1 MATFKAVV
9 RSKRAD
15 GIYIVYIRVIHNR
28 KTEYI
33 KTNRYVH
40 QGHLRK
46 GEIVDQTVLN
56 QCAYTIKCYY
66 DKLNKIDIEGWTAKQ
81 IVEYLTKNNEK
92 IPFYPYCEEFIAK
105 MINNNR
111 ERTAKNYT
119 TALNSFRSFFGED
132 IYFQNIKSIKVKQWI
147 DTLRGT
153 ARAKE
158 MYPTLIKAM
167 FSAGVEEYNDYDEDN
182 IVIKNMPFKNLE
194 IPKADISIP
203 KAVEVETIRKL
214 FAAKPDSRRSEL
226 AQDVAKLIL
235 YLVGINTVDLYEI
248 TKDCFI
254 DGKLCYNRSKTKK
267 GRRDKAYIEI
277 KVKDEILYLFDK
289 YKGTGDKL
297 FDFGYKDCINFNRN
311 VNKGLKHLCE
321 LAGIEK
327 LTSYSFRHTWATIAQ
342 NDCGAVTPLVGFC
355 LNHSSEFKTTELYIK
370 KKFEPI
376 DELNNKVLD
385 FIFKPKSKNTKR
397 EQQIIKKPKD
407 QDQLPLFHN

>member
-15 GIYIVYIRVIHNR
+15 GMYLVYIRVTNNR
-28 KTEYI
+28 KTDYI
-33 KTNRYVH
+33 KTDMYLH
-40 QGHLRK
+40 QGNLKK
-46 GEIVDQTVLN
+46 GEIADQLILN
-56 QCAYTIKCYY
+56 QCAYKIKGYY
-66 DKLNKIDIEGWTAKQ
+66 DKLNKENIEDWTAKQ
-81 IVEYLTKNNEK
+81 IIEFLNKDNEK
-92 IPFYPYCEEFIAK
+92 IPFYPYCEGFIAK

-119 TALNSFRSFFGED
+119 TALNSFRAFFGEN
-132 IYFQNIKSIKVKQWI
+132 IHFQDIKSVKVKQWI
-147 DTLRGT
+147 DTLKNT

-167 FSAGVEEYNDYDEDN
+167 FSAGVEEYNDYDEDK
-182 IVIKNMPFKNLE
+182 IFIKNMPFKNLE
-194 IPKADISIP
+194 IPKADISKP
-203 KAVEVETIRKL
+203 KAVEAETIRKL
-214 FAAKPDSRRSEL
+214 FGVKPDSRRSVL
-226 AQDVAKLIL
+226 AQDVAKLTL
-235 YLVGINTVDLYEI
+235 YLVGINTVDLFE
-248 TKDCFI
+248 TKKDCFI
-254 DGKLCYNRSKTKK
+254 EGKLCYNRSKTKK

-277 KVKDEILYLFDK
+277 KVKDEIQCLFHK
-289 YKGTGDKL
+289 YKGNGDKL

-327 LTSYSFRHTWATIAQ
+327 LTSYSFRHTWATVAQ

-376 DELNNKVLD
+376 DELNTQVLD
-385 FIFKPKSKNTKR
+385 FIFDSDRKNKNTMKIKR
-397 EQQIIKKPKD
+397 SKTVQFSYID
-407 QDQLPLFHN
+407 NCV